1 MWQGSCTPLSIP
13 TKNDYELCIRY
24 LEETVVLLLAEKE
37 QHSFSSVS
45 STPLGGSFQYSIN
58 RGLVP
63 LLSKTTAMSLATN
76 WQSRCPIM
84 LYIQPCRRTF
94 GAAHKPP
101 VTQTCP
107 PITQNQPTLETNPHS
122 KTNLHSAIDSFP
134 LASTPDSTETSTSL
148 MPSGAHAS
156 HTIRTQRSESANVVE
171 PNNSSSL
178 DNTHAAPAAV
188 IDMIP
193 GQEREYAQGLGP
205 TEKKSQDE
213 QVFTVIGSGTNG
225 VVVRA
230 KIQMTKTARDL
241 KVHIYEKHLLETKGE
256 NALMNDRAT
265 VDQEI
270 KNWKKLIKAHLEI
283 TRKWAEETSSAE
295 LSPFL
300 CSRSYFLN
308 YLPSPPSCIA
318 HVRSL
323 PFFLRGNQDPYVRGR
338 MIYDRKGRVL
348 PNGLVTFK
356 YPTTESKAKNATLI
370 EEEIQEVGDHWRV
383 LPQPFLLG
391 T

>member
-107 PITQNQPTLETNPHS
+107 PITQSSSLDSARSFSPEPLPSRSTTLCTPLTDLHSETNLHLETNPHS

-193 GQEREYAQGLGP
+193 GPHYHP
-205 TEKKSQDE
+205 D
-213 QVFTVIGSGTNG
+213 N
-225 VVVRA
+225 
-230 KIQMTKTARDL
+230 
-241 KVHIYEKHLLETKGE
+241 
-256 NALMNDRAT
+256 
-265 VDQEI
+265 
-270 KNWKKLIKAHLEI
+270 
-283 TRKWAEETSSAE
+283 
-295 LSPFL
+295 
-300 CSRSYFLN
+300 
-308 YLPSPPSCIA
+308 
-318 HVRSL
+318 
-323 PFFLRGNQDPYVRGR
+323 
-338 MIYDRKGRVL
+338 
-348 PNGLVTFK
+348 
-356 YPTTESKAKNATLI
+356 
-370 EEEIQEVGDHWRV
+370 
-383 LPQPFLLG
+383 
-391 T
+391 